1 MEVEDKATPDG
12 IESSLRRP
20 PFLFAKRH
28 GVLVAGGENGKAIVM
43 HRADTDSLAL
53 VELRRFMKQ
62 PLRLQLVDDEHFNN
76 LLAGAYEQ
84 DSSEAMQMMEDL
96 GEGMDLFSVAQQLPE
111 PEDLLESEDDAPIIR
126 LINALL
132 TEAVKEN
139 ASDIHIEPF
148 ENRLVVRFRVDGV
161 LREVLQPQRVL
172 APLLVYEDR
181 AVERFALI
189 TCELYPDKAPNG
201 VANFVGL
208 AEGTPLQPMS
218 SNRGRVRPTSW
229 IGPV

>member
-1 MEVEDKATPDG
+1 LEDQAISAG
-12 IESSLRRP
+12 NAVALRRP

-28 GVLVAGGENGKAIVM
+28 GVLVAGRENGKAVVM
-43 HRADTDSLAL
+43 HRADTDALAL
-53 VELRRFMKQ
+53 VELRRFMQQ
-62 PLRLQLVDDEHFNN
+62 PLSLQLVDDEHFKN

-84 DSSEAMQMMEDL
+84 DSSEAMQMMGDL
-96 GEGMDLFSVAQQLPE
+96 GEGMDLFSIAQQLPE

-161 LREVLQPQRVL
+161 LREVLEPQRVL
-172 APLLVYEDR
+172 APLLVR
-181 AVERFALI
+181 ASR
-189 TCELYPDKAPNG
+189 
-201 VANFVGL
+201 
-208 AEGTPLQPMS
+208 
-218 SNRGRVRPTSW
+218 SW
-229 IGPV
+229 RSILPKSVCRRMAASR